1 MKKCEII
8 DLRNRAVV
16 SDVEHLRN
24 GAALHRSEAA
34 PEINQGQFVAVFNE
48 LARQWAARR
57 NLAAQKP
64 VRRHLKIIGNCD
76 RGDDTAA
83 ISAGLNTADCAPGHA
98 DDIG

>member
-34 PEINQGQFVAVFNE
+34 PEINQGQFVQVFNE
-48 LARQWAARR
+48 LAHQWATRR
-57 NLAAQKP
+57 NLAAMKP
-64 VRRHLKIIGNCD
+64 VQRHLKIVGDGDHQFAPAAVAGGLDSGN
-76 RGDDTAA
+76 R
-83 ISAGLNTADCAPGHA
+83 
-98 DDIG
+98 